1 MTENNNT
8 SDDNSR
14 YAIRSL
20 NRALDILASFSAD
33 HYEYTIAD
41 LAKLLDLHKSTVHRL
56 VATMV
61 DRGIMQRNPQNGK
74 YSLGLKI
81 MELGTI
87 VLNHIDIR
95 KQSRIFL
102 EKLSALYKETVHLVI
117 MDKFE
122 AIYIDKVEQPD
133 AVVRY
138 SHVGKRLPLYCT
150 AVGKILLS
158 GLDPD
163 ILEQVINSLDL
174 APRTDKTITCKEKLK
189 ESVRLARRQGFA
201 LDNEELEYGLRCIA
215 APIINHQGQIVAACS
230 ISGNPGRIS
239 DEQLKNLIADVRKT
253 ALNIS
258 INMGYKY

>member
-1 MTENNNT
+1 MSQNNNNN
-8 SDDNSR
+8 DDNSR

-20 NRALDILASFSAD
+20 NRALDILTSFSAD
-33 HYEYTIAD
+33 HNEFSIAE

-56 VATMV
+56 VTTMV
-61 DRGIMQRNPQNGK
+61 DRGIMQRNQNGK

-81 MELGTI
+81 LELGTV

-95 KQSRIFL
+95 QQSRKFL
-102 EKLSALYKETVHLVI
+102 EELSALYKETVHLVI

-150 AVGKILLS
+150 AVGKVLLS

-163 ILEQVINSLDL
+163 ELEQVVSSLDL
-174 APRTDKTITCKEKLK
+174 IPRTDRTITCREKLK
-189 ESVRLARRQGFA
+189 EAVYSVRRQGFA
-201 LDNEELEYGLRCIA
+201 LDDEELEYGLRCVA
-215 APIINHQGQIVAACS
+215 APILNHQGQIVAACS
-230 ISGNPGRIS
+230 ISGNPGRLS
-239 DEQLKNLIADVRKT
+239 DTKLNDLIADVRKT

-258 INMGYKY
+258 TNMGYKS